1 MSPTGG
7 EIRTSS
13 GARIA
18 AKMRG
23 ENPAATVACQ
33 GAMHVFASRTDLS
46 CVCGE
51 RERPAND
58 RIVGEPGEETVV

>member
-1 MSPTGG
+1 MPTGG
-7 EIRTSS
+7 EIRASV
-13 GARIA
+13 GANIA
-18 AKMRG
+18 RKQRG

-33 GAMHVFASRTDLS
+33 GAMHVFGSRTDLT

-58 RIVGEPGEETVV
+58 RIVGEQGEETVV